1 MSTSLDLAPLARLS
15 VLVVQGRWEL
25 LGELLDPLP
34 PSEQRLAWREALLQ
48 VHLFAGFP
56 RVVEAWGVV
65 ERAGGLGSAGPAE
78 LLGQEERPEAG
89 RELFQIIYADQ
100 SERVE
105 QTLDGY
111 HPEFAAWVL
120 GHAYG
125 RVLAR
130 PGLAAS
136 QRELLAVACLAALG
150 QDRQLASHVRG
161 ALRCGAD
168 ASELRAILA
177 AVADLL
183 GEDLHRRMERVAR
196 RFLPR
201 PGEQLNGH

>member
-1 MSTSLDLAPLARLS
+1 MSATLDLAPLARLS

-25 LGELLDPLP
+25 LSELLDPLP
-34 PSEQRLAWREALLQ
+34 PSDERVAWREALLQ

-65 ERAGGLGSAGPAE
+65 ERAGGLGRAEPAE
-78 LLGQEERPEAG
+78 LLGQEDQPEAG
-89 RELFQIIYADQ
+89 RELFQRIYADQ

-105 QTLDGY
+105 EALDSY
-111 HPEFAAWVL
+111 HPEFAAWVV

-161 ALRCGAD
+161 ALRCGARAD
-168 ASELRAILA
+168 ELRAILA

-183 GEDLHRRMERVAR
+183 GEDLHLRMERVAR

-201 PGEQLNGH
+201 QDEHPSGH